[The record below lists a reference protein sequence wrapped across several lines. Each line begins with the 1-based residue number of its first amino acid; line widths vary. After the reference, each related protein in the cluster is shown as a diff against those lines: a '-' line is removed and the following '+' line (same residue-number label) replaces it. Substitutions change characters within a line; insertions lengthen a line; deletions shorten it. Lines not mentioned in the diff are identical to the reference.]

1 MKDFQQRRRRPAVTY
16 GKSIKK
22 RFSDAPGI
30 FTTPDHGSK
39 SPELSNEAQQN
50 KAAPAPA
57 TTIIPLSPATPVRV
71 TKVQQ
76 QQQQEEEKDKEKKL
90 EESTV
95 VTKPVQQNQKKSSFS
110 GMNGRSTFAK
120 VYLGNIT
127 PPPPPTQSP
136 EELAA
141 KKLDSA
147 DIFDFEVSSDVEE
160 VPVVPLRKGAR
171 ALMKNKK
178 KPAITRPTFVA
189 AFDVPTTEN
198 DILETKTT
206 VSKKRSYKKAG
217 GVTVPEPKRRKSL
230 KDSDEEMAIST
241 VKDKGAASTALPKG
255 KQTLK
260 EDKIT
265 STAKVT
271 KNSTVF
277 KEQDKQ
283 SRPLTKPKSAPDIVE
298 KSAPRE
304 KVQKPLPKSTAEK
317 SPVKK
322 SVKTTL
328 KTVAVSRVQKTV
340 PAMLPGLKAKHAS
353 PEPPA
358 LARQGSAAPNIS
370 ATVNK
375 KVVKKGKAKAAPRG
389 TKRLSE
395 EISDGDEFEIP
406 LIEELPPVRR
416 RRLIDTLGG
425 DIRGSRSG
433 TRSTSVSTDSSG
445 DSLSFTQDAQCP
457 QFQQLPDSQNGSS
470 QLQDLFQFGS
480 QGQKPPAL
488 KPTYS
493 TGRIGPK
500 VTYAQ
505 QRSFKADENIS
516 EQNLFGIPLMMM
528 PSPYSGKKN
537 VDFDEGLEEEPLA
550 TTKGMMKNIHEL
562 REAGSNNRF
571 LDDVEDFFGDIEGKN
586 VPLGTKRSG
595 YIGLACKM
603 VDKTFVRNFRANNFD
618 TRLLKRVSKQ
628 TDEVICFALSFM
640 IARLLWEDSTI
651 QVLSEVHTNGTL
663 DMLVRM
669 LDFERDIKV
678 VSKDKK
684 TNMSKAAQGMAMDL
698 RTLVDKS
705 TVFPQSKPIVYSGQI
720 MGLMVL
726 ETVIR
731 RLRVASIHDRI
742 VSLDVMSR
750 FVAMVKPFITSA
762 KAGKAQDMLGLE
774 LLLSTLEAW
783 ACGLDVEIE
792 TAFSKDELKILTD
805 IIPTIMAQAATGDNG
820 KFHVGDFDVK
830 DILLLTL
837 RLNINITND
846 KTEACDI
853 LASSDLIPVLIE
865 LTRSRFGILDG
876 QLEEVPRLV
885 NLDLLVLGL
894 GLLNNF
900 AEMSIPGRCAVL
912 EKDESG
918 VLLLDILVKLFLA
931 RFAKTEDADSLEES
945 QSNVGFGYL
954 AILLGNLC
962 QDTEIR
968 IAIRN
973 QLPNKSLNIL
983 YDSMEV
989 FIAHHRK
996 VDELKDENDIFY
1008 QMGDIHCAFTER
1020 LERVVRRLKEGY

>member
-1 MKDFQQRRRRPAVTY
+1 M
-16 GKSIKK
+16 
-22 RFSDAPGI
+22 
-30 FTTPDHGSK
+30 
-39 SPELSNEAQQN
+39 
-50 KAAPAPA
+50 
-57 TTIIPLSPATPVRV
+57 TIIPLSPAAPVRA
-71 TKVQQ
+71 TKAQ
-76 QQQQEEEKDKEKKL
+76 QQQQEKEETRGSILVGD
-90 EESTV
+90 
-95 VTKPVQQNQKKSSFS
+95 PVQQEQHQPQQKKAFS
-110 GMNGRSTFAK
+110 GMNGKSTFAK
-120 VYLGNIT
+120 AYLRNIT
-127 PPPPPTQSP
+127 PPAPSTQSP
-136 EELAA
+136 GELAA

-160 VPVVPLRKGAR
+160 VPAIPMRKGGR
-171 ALMKNKK
+171 GLMKNKR
-178 KPAITRPTFVA
+178 KPAITRSTAVA
-189 AFDVPTTEN
+189 AFDIPSAES
-198 DILETKTT
+198 DIPETK
-206 VSKKRSYKKAG
+206 VAASKKRSYKKG
-217 GVTVPEPKRRKSL
+217 GGATVPEPKRRKSL
-230 KDSDEEMAIST
+230 KGSDDETAAS
-241 VKDKGAASTALPKG
+241 VAKGKGAVSTAPPKG
-255 KQTLK
+255 RQDLK
-260 EDKIT
+260 GDKIT

-271 KNSTVF
+271 KNSTIF
-277 KEQDKQ
+277 KVTKHSAFEVSIPYTVDGQPSAKPVLSNSIAKSGARSLAGQ
-283 SRPLTKPKSAPDIVE
+283 ERERELKPLAKPKSAPDLVAKKSATREKAQKPPPRNTVE
-298 KSAPRE
+298 KDPA
-304 KVQKPLPKSTAEK
+304 
-317 SPVKK
+317 KK
-322 SVKTTL
+322 SGKTTL
-328 KTVAVSRVQKTV
+328 KTVAASRVQKTV
-340 PAMLPGLKAKHAS
+340 PVMLPGLKAKHAS

-358 LARQGSAAPNIS
+358 LARAGSAGPNTSAPID
-370 ATVNK
+370 K
-375 KVVKKGKAKAAPRG
+375 KVGKKGKTKAAPRG

-395 EISDGDEFEIP
+395 ELSDGDEFDIP
-406 LIEELPPVRR
+406 LIAELRPVRR

-425 DIRGSRSG
+425 DTHGSRAG
-433 TRSTSVSTDSSG
+433 TRSTSVTSDSSA
-445 DSLSFTQDAQCP
+445 DCDSFTQDAQYSR
-457 QFQQLPDSQNGSS
+457 FQQLSESQNGSS
-470 QLQDLFQFGS
+470 QPQELFQFGS
-480 QGQKPPAL
+480 QGQKLPIL

-505 QRSFKADENIS
+505 QRSFKADENMS

-528 PSPYSGKKN
+528 PSPYSGKKDIN
-537 VDFDEGLEEEPLA
+537 FDEGLEEEPLT

-618 TRLLKRVSKQ
+618 TRLLKRVTKQ
-628 TDEVICFALSFM
+628 TDEVVICIALAFM
-640 IARLLWEDSTI
+640 IARLLREDSTV
-651 QVLSEVHTNGTL
+651 QVLSEIHHNGAL

-669 LDFERDIKV
+669 LDFGRDIKV
-678 VSKDKK
+678 VAKDKK
-684 TNMSKAAQGMAMDL
+684 TNMSKAAQGMAMEL

-705 TVFPQSKPIVYSGQI
+705 AVFPQSKPTVYSAQI

-726 ETVIR
+726 ETAIR
-731 RLRVASIHDRI
+731 SLRAAGIHDRI
-742 VSLDVMSR
+742 VSLDVLSKL
-750 FVAMVKPFITSA
+750 VTMVKPFIAPA
-762 KAGKAQDMLGLE
+762 KPGKALDMLVLE

-783 ACGLDVEIE
+783 ACGLDIEIE
-792 TAFSKDELKILTD
+792 TAFSKDELTTLTD
-805 IIPTIMAQAATGDNG
+805 IIPTIMSQAVTGDNG

-846 KTEACDI
+846 RTETCDALAC
-853 LASSDLIPVLIE
+853 SDLIPILIE
-865 LTRSRFGILDG
+865 LIRSRFGILDG

-885 NLDLLVLGL
+885 NLDLLVLSL

-900 AEMSIPGRCAVL
+900 AEMSIPGRCSVL
-912 EKDESG
+912 RKDETG
-918 VLLLDILVKLFLA
+918 LLLLDILVKLFLA

-983 YDSMEV
+983 YESMEV

-996 VDELKDENDIFY
+996 VDELKDESDIFY
-1008 QMGDIHCAFTER
+1008 QLGEAHCAFTER